1 MAILTDT
8 EKAAETEAATEA
20 AADAAA
26 KDSDI
31 LYPDANK
38 TPEEIDAAE
47 KEAEADGNKTEEQ
60 KTAEAKETEDK
71 EAADKKTE
79 EAKKIDDKQ
88 KTDEAGEIVPVKAE
102 DLKFPDGIDEGI
114 KGEYIETLNNKDMTP
129 ADKAQAFIDLQVK
142 LNTEAYQKRS
152 ETWVN
157 EVQSDPKFLGETG
170 DKLEENLALA
180 KIGMERLKVDGLSK
194 YLVDSGEGNNPLFVE
209 AFMKIGKATSEDT
222 FHSSS
227 SAGASK
233 EAKTDAQVLYDG
245 TKYT

>member
-1 MAILTDT
+1 MAILSNE
-8 EKAAETEAATEA
+8 EKTAEVEAATA
-20 AADAAA
+20 AADTAA
-26 KDSDI
+26 KDSEI

-38 TPEEIDAAE
+38 TPEEIEAGK
-47 KEAEADGNKTEEQ
+47 KEAEAEGDKTEEQ
-60 KTAEAKETEDK
+60 KAAEVKEVADKKAAEDK
-71 EAADKKTE
+71 IAADKN
-79 EAKKIDDKQ
+79 
-88 KTDEAGEIVPVKAE
+88 KTDEAGEFVPVKAE

-157 EVQSDPKFLGETG
+157 EVQSDPEFLGETG
-170 DKLEENLALA
+170 DKLDENLALA
-180 KIGMERLKVDGLSK
+180 KKGMEALKIDGLSE
-194 YLVDSGEGNNPLFVE
+194 YLVSSGEGNNPLFVK

-227 SAGASK
+227 SAGAGK
-233 EAKTDAQVLYDG
+233 EKKSDAEALYGG